1 MKKLLAILLAMI
13 LCLGVLVT
21 CNDEPSDLE
30 LVEND
35 EPNVEKGS
43 TPVFPTIFKNRYTC
57 YNVSEK
63 NSLNGTKENF
73 QRWMFADRAS
83 FIAFLQENTRLTDSD
98 EITEE
103 TFEEN
108 FVVVVYRRRDT
119 RDTENYGYGDFKWNE
134 PNELIGRSEGFYSI
148 TLEYTDNKS
157 VTAKDDWEKPPTFDI
172 IIVPREDAP
181 KNLSEIADRFYLK
194 TYVHEYNV
202 GETTIR

>member
-1 MKKLLAILLAMI
+1 MKKLLALLLAMI
-13 LCLGVLVT
+13 LCLGVLVA

-63 NSLNGTKENF
+63 QSLNGTKEKF
-73 QRWMFADRAS
+73 QRWIFADRAS
-83 FIAFLQENTRLTDSD
+83 FIEFLQENTSLTDSD

-108 FVVVVYRRRDT
+108 FVVVIYRLGDYRK
-119 RDTENYGYGDFKWNE
+119 TENYGYGDFRWNE
-134 PNELIGRSEGFYSI
+134 PNIFVGRDDAYYSI
-148 TLEYTDNKS
+148 TLEYTSYANRAYDERD
-157 VTAKDDWEKPPTFDI
+157 VPPKFDI
-172 IIVPREDAP
+172 VVVPREDGP
-181 KNLSEIADRFYLK
+181 QNLSEVAENFRIE
-194 TYVHEYNV
+194 TYVHYYKGL
-202 GETTIR
+202 GETIK